1 MGIRLAVKRVEVNA
15 IDWSKK
21 ENEDVRTKN
30 IQDKAIFLCQY
41 KYEET
46 KN

>member
-1 MGIRLAVKRVEVNA
+1 MLWTGV
-15 IDWSKK
+15 KK
-21 ENEDVRTKN
+21 ENEDVRTK
-30 IQDKAIFLCQY
+30 ILKIKLLFSTKY